1 VMPTELKTDAGIV
14 VSSVM
19 TPGLMGWKVDDE
31 GDFAGPP
38 LVTLMMTR
46 AATTTTTSP
55 TAIHVKS
62 PAGRPPFAGARLG
75 ALVGAG
81 RRLAAEVLATVL
93 LYLFDQQT

>member
-1 VMPTELKTDAGIV
+1 
-14 VSSVM
+14 M

-31 GDFAGPP
+31 GVFAGPP
-38 LVTLMMTR
+38 LATLIITS

-62 PAGRPPFAGARLG
+62 PAGRPPLAGAFE
-75 ALVGAG
+75 GAG
-81 RRLAAEVLATVL
+81 RRCGRELFGTEL